1 MDTWTIEPEEIPALL
16 EGLAILG
23 NGGGGS
29 PAWGR
34 QILLNDLDH
43 NRSWKIVDPKTI
55 PDDWTIVSGGILAS
69 VTAIEAVEPAEL
81 IKSWEE
87 VFPTIEVIRLTER
100 WIGKKVNAFVPFEP
114 GGLNSPLAMTVS
126 ARSDIVVIDGDGLG
140 RAAPESQ
147 MTSFIGHGVSLTPMP
162 LIDRYGNAV
171 IVIDAQEPTFSD
183 ELGRWVVSRGSGL
196 SANTLY
202 PMSGKQLKESVI
214 PGTFSRSLRIGK
226 TVLEARKSQE
236 NVIPKLVEVLS
247 AKELI
252 QAKIEQMREEERA
265 GFYFTVVSLGGIGSH
280 KGKKGRLIIKNE
292 AMLYLEDQGPRA
304 MFPDSIYMLEPATGR
319 GYMSVEL
326 KEGMDIAVLAS
337 PCHPRMRKAI
347 KTATGRQS
355 LGPSRY
361 GYPDLEYRPIEEL
374 LAN

>member
-1 MDTWTIEPEEIPALL
+1 MDTWTIESEEIPALL

-43 NRSWKIVDPKTI
+43 NRTWKIVDPETI

-69 VTAIEAVEPAEL
+69 VTAIEAVKPAEI
-81 IKSWEE
+81 IKNWEK
-87 VFPTIEVIRLTER
+87 VFPTMEVIRLTEQ

-162 LIDRYGNAV
+162 LIDRFGNAV
-171 IVIDAQEPTFSD
+171 IVIKAQEPTFSD
-183 ELGRWVVSRGSGL
+183 ELGRWVVSQGSGL

-202 PMSGKQLKESVI
+202 PMSAKQLRESVI
-214 PGTFSRSLRIGK
+214 PGTYSRSLKIGK
-226 TVLEARKSQE
+226 KVLEARKHQE
-236 NVIPKLVEVLS
+236 NVIPVLVEVLS
-247 AKELI
+247 ARELI
-252 QAKIEQMREEERA
+252 QAKIERMQEEKRA
-265 GFYFTVVSLGGIGSH
+265 GFYFTVASLVGMGNH
-280 KGKKGRLIIKNE
+280 EGKKVRLIIKNE
-292 AMLYLEDQGPRA
+292 AMLYLEGEEPRA
-304 MFPDSIYMLEPATGR
+304 MFPDSIYMLDPETGR

-337 PCHPRMRKAI
+337 PCHPRMREAI
-347 KTATGRQS
+347 KTPTGQQS

-361 GYPDLEYRPIEEL
+361 GYPDLEYRTVEEL
-374 LAN
+374 LAD